1 MEIGKQIKKYR
12 TDFNFS
18 QEELAEKVYVSRQTI
33 SNWEND
39 KNYPD
44 IKSLLLLSS
53 VFNISLDTLVKGDV
67 IMMKEQIKTTQITE
81 EDFEKFKKEAKIF
94 NAMFFYVIIF
104 SLPTLIYLGF
114 IGKVITVVGWCV
126 LFYYSTRVEKL
137 KKAYNINT
145 YKEIVAFLE
154 NETLDEV
161 EKYKEEGKKYYQKIA
176 SVLVV
181 TVLTS
186 AFILGSIMFFKT
198 DKWSEMLWGY
208 KFLAVLQFAN
218 VVVLLTSFN
227 ESKQNIELVQF
238 KILAI
243 LISIVHL
250 IFTIVVGMKILIITP
265 VEYCV
270 MSLVILLVLIIAE
283 FFIQL
288 QSRSKNI

>member
-12 TDFNFS
+12 TDFDFS
-18 QEELAEKVYVSRQTI
+18 QEELAEKVFVSRQTI

-67 IMMKEQIKTTQITE
+67 IMMKEQINVTQITE
-81 EDFEKFKKEAKIF
+81 EDFVKFKKEAKIF

-104 SLPTLIYLGF
+104 SLPTLMYLGF
-114 IGKVITVVGWCV
+114 IGKVITVVGWCI

-161 EKYKEEGKKYYQKIA
+161 EKYKEEGKKPYQKIA
-176 SVLVV
+176 IVITV
-181 TVLTS
+181 TILTCVFVFG
-186 AFILGSIMFFKT
+186 AMTLFNT
-198 DKWSEMLWGY
+198 DMWTNMLWGY
-208 KFLAVLQFAN
+208 KFLVILQFAN
-218 VVVLLTSFN
+218 VVVLLSSFN
-227 ESKQNIELVQF
+227 EAKQNKEIVRLKV
-238 KILAI
+238 LAI
-243 LISIVHL
+243 MITLVHL
-250 IFTIVVGMKILIITP
+250 IFTMCVGIKILNITP
-265 VEYCV
+265 IQYCV
-270 MSLVILLVLIIAE
+270 MTLIMLFVLMFAN
-283 FFIQL
+283 FFIHL
-288 QSRSKNI
+288 QEKNK